1 MTQHRNKVPFFA
13 VCRHRIGIDGLG
25 VTTLVTCMGC
35 TLHCKYC
42 PNKICHTPVSNAEG
56 TSTADYVMLLSPK
69 ELYDKVHIDNL
80 YFRATDGGVCFGG
93 GEQAIYSH
101 FIEEFRL
108 LCGDKWKLTI
118 ETSLNCASE
127 HIRRLSSVID
137 YWIIDIKD
145 MNPVIYRNYT
155 GCDQDALM
163 RNLKYISAIN
173 TEENITIR
181 VPHIGGFNT
190 DNDIKRSIIQLNEL
204 GFHNIEELV
213 YVQ

>member
-1 MTQHRNKVPFFA
+1 
-13 VCRHRIGIDGLG
+13 
-25 VTTLVTCMGC
+25 
-35 TLHCKYC
+35 
-42 PNKICHTPVSNAEG
+42 
-56 TSTADYVMLLSPK
+56 
-69 ELYDKVHIDNL
+69 
-80 YFRATDGGVCFGG
+80 
-93 GEQAIYSH
+93 
-101 FIEEFRL
+101 
-108 LCGDKWKLTI
+108 
-118 ETSLNCASE
+118 
-127 HIRRLSSVID
+127 
-137 YWIIDIKD
+137 